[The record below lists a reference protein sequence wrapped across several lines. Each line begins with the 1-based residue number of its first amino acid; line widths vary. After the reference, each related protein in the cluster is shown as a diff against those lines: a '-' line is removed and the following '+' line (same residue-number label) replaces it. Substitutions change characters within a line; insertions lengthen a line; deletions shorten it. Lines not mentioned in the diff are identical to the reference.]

1 MSDLTTNRVWWPRMA
16 KKLLTILG
24 HPRSGSLCGAL
35 ADCYVAGAAQAGADI
50 RLLRLSELVIDWA
63 TPGDA
68 GLEPGLEPVQDG
80 LRWADHVA
88 LVYPIWWGAAPGQ
101 LRTVLERVLLP
112 GFAYK
117 YREKA
122 LGWDRLLK
130 GRTSELL
137 VTMDT
142 PSLYYRLVY
151 GGAGDRVMAKRTLGF
166 CGIDC
171 VRITH
176 FSPVRTAKPETRQT
190 WLEKATALGAKAA
203 R

>member
-1 MSDLTTNRVWWPRMA
+1 MA
-16 KKLLTILG
+16 RKILTILG
-24 HPRSGSLCGAL
+24 HPRTGSLCASL
-35 ADCYVAGAAQAGADI
+35 ADCYVAGATQAGADI
-50 RLLRLSELVIDWA
+50 RLLRIADLVFNWA

-68 GLEPGLEPVQDG
+68 GLEPGLEPVQHF
-80 LRWADHVA
+80 LRWADHVT

-101 LRTVLERVLLP
+101 LRTMLERVLQP

-117 YREKA
+117 YRSRGM
-122 LGWDRLLK
+122 GWDRLLA

-142 PSLYYRLVY
+142 PSLYYRLVH
-151 GGAGDRVMAKRTLGF
+151 GGAGDRVMAKRTLAF

-176 FSPVRTAKPETRQT
+176 FSPVRTASPDKRKK
-190 WLEKATALGAKAA
+190 WLEKAAALGASAA
-203 R
+203 G